1 MDFISIKEVA
11 HKFKKSEADLIKK
24 CEHGEI
30 KNCCLIKG
38 QWFIPKTI
46 NNNNENHINSIDN
59 SKPMTLKEISKELSI
74 SIATVQNWIKLGK
87 LKPNLVTNNKL
98 GFSHQYINKI
108 KSNLQSGKNNAL
120 KSRRNK
126 KFASGNFLYKDY
138 VSENCINIQTIQQ
151 LFNLAST
158 KHVEF
163 DDNAIQYLV
172 AECAISIFVEKLQI
186 PITHNANYL
195 EQFLSNKIDLKKYN
209 QLILDL
215 IIDKIHASEY
225 CKHNTELF
233 SFTYSF
239 ECREDILGL
248 MYLSCKNICNR
259 KASGSYYTPTNI
271 VQKLISKLPLKEN
284 SSILDPCCG
293 TGNFLLQL
301 TKYQNFKNIYGNDID
316 PISVKITRLNMALHY
331 PEQDI
336 DTIYAHITQKDYLL
350 DSSTKEFDFI
360 VGNPPWGCEFTEN
373 TKKELKQL
381 YKCASLKNIESYDIF
396 IESALDKLN
405 LEGQLA
411 FVLPEAILNV
421 KAHTEIRKLILAK
434 NSIHRIEFLGE
445 AFHGVQCP
453 CIILQLKYNNKPL
466 STMGLEITQDNLSFT
481 IKLERKITADHFSF
495 TTTDSEYLILQKLHS
510 QNNITYLENNADF
523 AMGVVTG
530 DNSKYISANK
540 NTTNE
545 TILRGTDVFK
555 YHFQPTTSYI
565 TFKPESFQQSAPTTI
580 YRAKEKLLYR
590 FICNQLVFA
599 YDDKQTLSLNSCN
612 IVIPKIAFL
621 KTKYILAILNSRIAQ
636 FIYKKEFNSLKVLRS
651 HIEALPIP
659 VISENLQDEIIEL
672 ITPLIQG
679 TDIEISKN
687 IYNIVDGKIAN
698 LFNLTGDEYQ
708 IIKNST
714 TNSDIFLG

>member
-98 GFSHQYINKI
+98 GFSHQYINEI

-381 YKCASLKNIESYDIF
+381 YLC
-396 IESALDKLN
+396 LN
-405 LEGQLA
+405 A
-411 FVLPEAILNV
+411 FKDQGRFRAILFDGGNH
-421 KAHTEIRKLILAK
+421 KRIMEISFPRSHLNQFSIFDFGVLEVDDLDLFAKKLKRFEKYLIPGLEVAFIKVVIEIDCHVDPGGMELIDKPFQHSWTIHHVAPSPFDGDVRPHFFGITSQFRKNRFAFLIAFFGLVFRIVGPRRIVERTCFRSNIGMAK
-434 NSIHRIEFLGE
+434 SLGNPKIRFKIINPFLNDLRIGMDRIEIGAQHRHL
-445 AFHGVQCP
+445 
-453 CIILQLKYNNKPL
+453 N
-466 STMGLEITQDNLSFT
+466 
-481 IKLERKITADHFSF
+481 R
-495 TTTDSEYLILQKLHS
+495 
-510 QNNITYLENNADF
+510 
-523 AMGVVTG
+523 
-530 DNSKYISANK
+530 
-540 NTTNE
+540 
-545 TILRGTDVFK
+545 VF
-555 YHFQPTTSYI
+555 F
-565 TFKPESFQQSAPTTI
+565 
-580 YRAKEKLLYR
+580 
-590 FICNQLVFA
+590 
-599 YDDKQTLSLNSCN
+599 
-612 IVIPKIAFL
+612 
-621 KTKYILAILNSRIAQ
+621 
-636 FIYKKEFNSLKVLRS
+636 
-651 HIEALPIP
+651 
-659 VISENLQDEIIEL
+659 
-672 ITPLIQG
+672 
-679 TDIEISKN
+679 
-687 IYNIVDGKIAN
+687 
-698 LFNLTGDEYQ
+698 
-708 IIKNST
+708 
-714 TNSDIFLG
+714 